1 VATVANRGREQ
12 SGSVALANK
21 RNAVAVK
28 PCHSN
33 QTTYLKT
40 MRPEIASP
48 ETPAHSCSLSVFPVS
63 LALPAEGDLPGA
75 KPRPPYGGT
84 SLSHWRTFT
93 NKPTARSDYD
103 VMTRSPRLIKPLL
116 AGLIITLL
124 QLAIAIGL
132 LAPEGPL
139 SERYAAL
146 VQHDSRWFMNIVDR
160 GYQTIVPPIDHK
172 VMEVSNVAFFPAYP
186 ALAAAFR
193 YGLNID
199 TGTALLI
206 TAQLA
211 AWGFWSYFFL
221 FCKRWNISPALQI
234 CGALLIAAHP
244 AAFFLIAAYS
254 ESLFLMTLL
263 GFIYWSTAEGRYAK
277 FWAAIH
283 GIVMS
288 ATRIV
293 GIVCAAF
300 PLVCSVFQTGWR
312 RLVEPRPWFRQE
324 KPAIAMTLVASFG
337 ALGFFT
343 YSQLRWGHWDIYML
357 TQAAGW
363 GIAPDYLAVFRPSN
377 YRWFVPALNDP
388 TEASQMSMT
397 LGAVLFIGIV
407 LCELSIRSWAG
418 LPIRAGIYFCAFV
431 IYYLSVSGVACV
443 DMESML
449 RYEFSVHALIV
460 LALLNFLRQFQTT
473 PVLVRA
479 FGITAVALLSAAGLC
494 VQGWYIWNFTRGNW
508 VA

>member
-1 VATVANRGREQ
+1 
-12 SGSVALANK
+12 
-21 RNAVAVK
+21 
-28 PCHSN
+28 
-33 QTTYLKT
+33 
-40 MRPEIASP
+40 MRPEIPSP
-48 ETPAHSCSLSVFPVS
+48 ETPARSCGVVACPVS
-63 LALPAEGDLPGA
+63 YALPTDGPFLSA
-75 KPRPPYGGT
+75 KAR
-84 SLSHWRTFT
+84 HRTTPSEWQAFT
-93 NKPTARSDYD
+93 NRGAARSDYD
-103 VMTRSPRLIKPLL
+103 VMTRSPWLLKPLL

-124 QLAIAIGL
+124 QLAMAIGL

-139 SERYAAL
+139 SERYTAL
-146 VQHDSRWFMNIVDR
+146 VQHDSHWFMNIVDR

-186 ALAAAFR
+186 AIAAAFR

-211 AWGFWSYFFL
+211 AWGFWIYFFL

-254 ESLFLMTLL
+254 ESLFLMALI
-263 GFIYWSTAEGRYAK
+263 GFIYWSTAEARYAK

-300 PLVCSVFQTGWR
+300 PLVRSVFQTGWR
-312 RLVEPRPWFRQE
+312 RLVEQRPWFREE
-324 KPAIAMTLVASFG
+324 KPAIAMTLLASFG
-337 ALGFFT
+337 AIGFFT

-363 GIAPDYLAVFRPSN
+363 GIAPDYLAVFKPSN
-377 YRWFVPALNDP
+377 YHWLVPALNDP

-397 LGAVLFIGIV
+397 LGAVLFIGV
-407 LCELSIRSWAG
+407 VACELSIRRWAG
-418 LPIRAGIYFCAFV
+418 LPLRAGIYFCAFV

-449 RYEFSVHALIV
+449 RYEFCVHALIV

-479 FGITAVALLSAAGLC
+479 FGIATVALLSAAGLC
-494 VQGWYIWNFTRGNW
+494 VQGWYVWNFTRGNW